1 MRAKDKQ
8 RAKMQIAD
16 CQEKVKALMRGG
28 YDIVFLDET
37 MLTRKT
43 LPKIEWSL
51 PGSNIDYDCRDL
63 YVQTTALLAGISMKK
78 GIDFWMTFPKSVNI
92 GKFKLYLKGL
102 REARKND
109 KIAIFMD

>member
-16 CQEKVKALMRGG
+16 CQEKVKALMRDG